1 MEHFIRNEIVKLLI
15 ENRSGYVSGEEM
27 SRQVGCSRA
36 AIWKHIEELRQA
48 GYEIEARPRH
58 GYRLKYRPDRIAPEE
73 IHPHLQT
80 ERFGKEID
88 YVYSTPSTQ
97 IIAHKRAKDGAPEG
111 TVVVAEEQV
120 EGRGRMG
127 KVWYSPPQT
136 GIWMSLILR
145 PPIPLVD
152 ASHLTLLASVG
163 IREAIQKETGLN
175 VQIKWPNDLLVN
187 NKKVCGILTELR
199 GEHDQIHYV
208 IIGIGMNVNVNE
220 TEFPAELRDIGTSL
234 AIETGRFIHRASLL
248 ATILKELEQTY
259 FIYLQEGFPTI
270 REKWVQGAGML
281 GEIITARTAQGSI
294 TGVAERINEQGALLV
309 RTSSGIVPVYSAE
322 IDLHNN

>member
-1 MEHFIRNEIVKLLI
+1 MEHFIRNKIVKLLI
-15 ENRSGYVSGEEM
+15 ENSTGYLSGEEM

-36 AIWKHIEELRQA
+36 AVWKHIEELRQA

-80 ERFGKEID
+80 KRFGQEID

-97 IIAHKRAKDGAPEG
+97 IIAHKLAKEGAPEG
-111 TVVVAEEQV
+111 TIVVAEEQIK
-120 EGRGRMG
+120 GRGRMG

-145 PPIPLVD
+145 PSIPLVN

-163 IREAIQKETGLN
+163 VREALQKETGLN
-175 VQIKWPNDLLVN
+175 VQIKWPNDLLIGR
-187 NKKVCGILTELR
+187 KKVCGILTELR

-208 IIGIGMNVNVNE
+208 IIGLGMNVNVNKSD
-220 TEFPAELRDIGTSL
+220 FPMELREIGTSL
-234 AIETGRFIHRASLL
+234 AIETGRTIHRASLL
-248 ATILKELEQTY
+248 ATILEELEQTY
-259 FIYLQEGFPTI
+259 FTYLQEGFTTI
-270 REKWVQGAGML
+270 RERWEQGAGML
-281 GEIITARTAQGSI
+281 GEIITARTAQGPV
-294 TGVAERINEQGALLV
+294 TGVAERVNEQGALLIQ
-309 RTSSGIVPVYSAE
+309 TSAGTVPVYSAE

>member
-175 VQIKWPNDLLVN
+175 IQIKWPNDLLVN

>member
-1 MEHFIRNEIVKLLI
+1 MEHFIRNEIVRLLI
-15 ENRSGYVSGEEM
+15 ENRAGYVSGEEM

-80 ERFGKEID
+80 ERFGQEID

-97 IIAHKRAKDGAPEG
+97 IIAHKRAKDGVPEG

-127 KVWYSPPQT
+127 KFWYSPPQT

-152 ASHLTLLASVG
+152 ASHLTLVASVG
-163 IREAIQKETGLN
+163 VREAIQKETGLN
-175 VQIKWPNDLLVN
+175 IQIKWPNDLLVDG
-187 NKKVCGILTELR
+187 KKVCGILTELR

-220 TEFPAELRDIGTSL
+220 SEFPEELRDIGTSL
-234 AIETGRFIHRASLL
+234 AIEAGRMIHRASLM
-248 ATILKELEQTY
+248 ATILKELEQIY
-259 FIYLQEGFPTI
+259 FTYLQEGFSVI
-270 REKWVQGAGML
+270 RQKWECGAGML
-281 GEIITARTAQGSI
+281 GEVITARTAQGPV

-322 IDLHNN
+322 IDLHN